1 MNKDSMLLKKV
12 FMYKTFIEIVIV
24 FQMVHCL
31 KKVVV
36 TRSHISFIVNV
47 LMQTHHEYMEVQFL
61 M

>member
-1 MNKDSMLLKKV
+1 MLFKKV

-36 TRSHISFIVNV
+36 TRSHISYIVNV

>member
-1 MNKDSMLLKKV
+1 MLLKKV

-36 TRSHISFIVNV
+36 TRAHISYIVNV
-47 LMQTHHEYMEVQFL
+47 LMQTHHYYMEVQFL